1 MRNPIPGGARDGRGT
16 RGQPPGASGGGG
28 EVAAEP
34 GGDPERCHRVLEKGA
49 REGGRE
55 VTAACPRLSLF
66 IKVPYYKNT
75 P

>member
-1 MRNPIPGGARDGRGT
+1 MPNPIPGGARDGRGT

-34 GGDPERCHRVLEKGA
+34 GGDSERFLEKGV

-66 IKVPYYKNT
+66 IKVPYNKNT